1 MWPDGRFGDEQ
12 CESDLNIRS
21 DAASPPLNGGQ
32 SRQGIAQS
40 RQLDG
45 LRAKSKRSCFAMPRF
60 QNNRF
65 AFASWI
71 AFVLCSAVGCGG
83 RAAADAGPVQRK
95 PHPL

>member
-1 MWPDGRFGDEQ
+1 MRPDSRFGDEQ

-32 SRQGIAQS
+32 SRQGNPQS

-45 LRAKSKRSCFAMPRF
+45 MIAKSKRCCFAMPRF

-65 AFASWI
+65 AFAS
-71 AFVLCSAVGCGG
+71 
-83 RAAADAGPVQRK
+83 
-95 PHPL
+95 